1 MRIGRTVRRLERG
14 LLQRVYG
21 FDRWHV
27 GHAGEQY
34 AADIVEYLNAWPD
47 ANREAVVEI
56 GCGLGDILRHLRFHT
71 RVGLDRDAGAIAA
84 ARFLARFQAGE
95 PPRFE
100 VFEFPRGQLT
110 GVYNAM
116 IMVNWIH
123 QVDPDVLRRAAHA
136 YAAQHL
142 RPGGALVLDTVDD
155 SAYEHSHD
163 IRSLAPPGAAIEQL
177 GEYPRGRR
185 VWVVR

>member
-1 MRIGRTVRRLERG
+1 M
-14 LLQRVYG
+14 YG

-34 AADIVEYLNAWPD
+34 AADIVYLERVARRPI
-47 ANREAVVEI
+47 ARPVVEI
-56 GCGLGDILRHLRFHT
+56 GCGLGDIL
-71 RVGLDRDAGAIAA
+71 AICAFIRASAWTATPAPSAA

-110 GVYNAM
+110 GVYNAI

-123 QVDPDVLRRAAHA
+123 Q
-136 YAAQHL
+136 
-142 RPGGALVLDTVDD
+142 
-155 SAYEHSHD
+155 S
-163 IRSLAPPGAAIEQL
+163 
-177 GEYPRGRR
+177 
-185 VWVVR
+185 